1 MGELRLIEDALKRA
15 NRRRRL
21 LAAWAGFW
29 KGLLAGAALWLIA
42 YGIYKVYP
50 APEVTLISA
59 AIAAGVCILTGITI
73 GLCKSFSL
81 LDAARWVDN
90 RQRLQERLS
99 TALELSSNGSDNTE
113 WKELV
118 LRDAVTHAKEI
129 DISRLL
135 PFSWPRLAKWAMLL
149 AILGVGLGFIP
160 EYRSPAQRQKAKDT
174 ANIRDT
180 GKHLADFMRRT
191 LEERKP
197 VLEPTEKA
205 LAEVTE
211 LGDKLNQAS
220 LTRGEALRD
229 LASVT
234 EKLSQQAQEF
244 GKNPAFKPLEQAARE
259 SGTSGNQSPDALQQ
273 QMNSLQKALGNSAAN
288 SDKLEKLRN
297 DLQKAQQALQ
307 NLPDKNSAEA
317 KAAREAIGQSLAE
330 LSKQMNDMGQS
341 LEGLD
346 EAIKALQ
353 NNQTDLALR
362 EMEHALT
369 DLDKLRNM
377 AKTLEKLQQ
386 QAERLGK
393 DLAEQLKNGQA
404 QAAQK
409 TLEKMVEQLKAANL
423 SPEQMQKLM
432 DEVSRSVQ
440 PGSQYGKVGELLK
453 NASEQ
458 MKAGQKGDAAQNLAQ
473 AAKELEKLM
482 QQMADAQAMMAA
494 LEALDRAQM
503 AIATGKDWEALKS
516 GNCQACKGQGC
527 SACMGKGEGWSH
539 SGKPGR
545 GVGTWAEEE
554 GWTYFDQ
561 QQERV
566 DNSGVERPD
575 MEGRGPSDR
584 PSNLNPNLAPTKV
597 RGQMS
602 PGGPMPSITLKGVS
616 IKGQSTVQYQEAA
629 ATAQAEAESA
639 LNQDQVPRAYQNAVR
654 DYFDDLKK

>member
-21 LAAWAGFW
+21 LAAWSGFW
-29 KGLLAGAALWLIA
+29 KGLLVGAAVWLVV
-42 YGIYKVYP
+42 YGVYKVYP
-50 APEVTLISA
+50 IPQVSLR
-59 AIAAGVCILTGITI
+59 IAAGAGAACVLGGII
-73 GLCKSFSL
+73 FGLLKSFSL
-81 LDAARWVDN
+81 LEAARWLDN
-90 RQRLQERLS
+90 RQHLQERLS
-99 TALELSSNGSDNTE
+99 TALELSSTGANEE

-118 LRDAVTHAKEI
+118 LRDAAGHARNLDCAK
-129 DISRLL
+129 LL
-135 PFSWPRLAKWAMLL
+135 PFTWPRLAKWAMLI
-149 AILGVGLGFIP
+149 AVLGAGLGFVP
-160 EYRSPAQRQKAKDT
+160 EYRSKAYARTQKES

-180 GKHLADFMRRT
+180 GKHLEDFMRRT
-191 LEERKP
+191 IEERRP
-197 VLEPTEKA
+197 VLEPTQKA
-205 LAEVTE
+205 LAEVTD
-211 LGDKLNQAS
+211 LGEKLSQAN
-220 LTRGEALRD
+220 LTRANALND

-259 SGTSGNQSPDALQQ
+259 SGGTGNQSPEALQQ
-273 QMNSLQKALGNSAAN
+273 QMSALQKALGNSPPN
-288 SDKLEKLRN
+288 GDKLDKLRR

-307 NLPDKNSAEA
+307 NMPDKDSAEA
-317 KAAREAIGQSLAE
+317 KAAREAISQSLAE
-330 LSKQMNDMGQS
+330 LSKQMSDMGQS

-346 EAIKALQ
+346 EAIRALEK
-353 NNQTDLALR
+353 NQTDLTMR

-377 AKTLEKLQQ
+377 AKALEKLQQ
-386 QAERLGK
+386 QASKLGK
-393 DLAEQLKNGQA
+393 DLAEQLENGQA

-432 DEVSRSVQ
+432 DEVSRSIK

-458 MKAGQKGDAAQNLAQ
+458 MKGGQKTEASQNLAA

-482 QQMADAQAMMAA
+482 QQMADAQSLMAA
-494 LEALDRAQM
+494 LEALDRAQL
-503 AIATGKDWEALKS
+503 AIATGKDWEA
-516 GNCQACKGQGC
+516 CQAADCKECKGRGC
-527 SACMGKGEGWSH
+527 SACMGKGERWGQG
-539 SGKPGR
+539 GKPGR

-561 QQERV
+561 QQGRW

-575 MEGRGPSDR
+575 MDGRAPTDR
-584 PSNLNPNLAPTKV
+584 PDTLNPNLAPTKV